1 MFKSVCIVGL
11 GGFIGT
17 ILRFVVSR
25 YFQLNCTSV
34 FPWGT
39 LTVNIIG
46 SLLIGVFLGISEK
59 GNFLSPEWRL
69 FLTVG
74 LCGGFTTFS
83 SFTNEAFMLL
93 QGKELLR
100 LAYYSGLSF
109 FLGIGAVVLGR
120 LIVKAI

>member
-1 MFKSVCIVGL
+1 MLKSVLIVGL

-17 ILRFVVSR
+17 VLRFLVTR
-25 YFQLNCTSV
+25 GFQLSQTSV

-46 SLLIGVFLGISEK
+46 SFVIGIVLGISEK

-69 FLTVG
+69 FLTIG

-83 SFTNEAFMLL
+83 SFSNEAFLLL
-93 QGKELLR
+93 QGRELLR
-100 LAYYSGLSF
+100 LAYYSGLSV
-109 FLGIGAVVLGR
+109 FLGIGAVILGR
-120 LIVKAI
+120 LIIKTI

>member
-1 MFKSVCIVGL
+1 MLKSIMIVGL

-17 ILRFVVSR
+17 VLRFWVTR
-25 YFQLNCTSV
+25 GFQLSQTSV

-46 SLLIGVFLGISEK
+46 SFVIGIVLGISEK

-69 FLTVG
+69 FLTIG

-83 SFTNEAFMLL
+83 SFSNEAFLLL
-93 QGKELLR
+93 QGR
-100 LAYYSGLSF
+100 NCCDWP
-109 FLGIGAVVLGR
+109 IIRV
-120 LIVKAI
+120 